1 MPIGNYAVRI
11 DGTAVK
17 EPITYR
23 VAPDKTLERWSVLL
37 DGKQGKK
44 AVREKG
50 LSREKAV
57 KQAFKLAQRKQG
69 PVLLLIHKTRSI
81 VDQCLQVGH

>member
-1 MPIGNYAVRI
+1 MPIGNDISVI

-17 EPITYR
+17 QPITYR

-44 AVREKG
+44 AVREKD

-57 KQAFKLAQRKQG
+57 KQAFKLAQRRQG
-69 PVLLLIHKTRSI
+69 PVLLLIHKTRYI
-81 VDQCLQVGH
+81 IDQCLLVGN